1 MPPQTESRHGH
12 GEDISHRKRPCSSPP
27 MRVPLFVP
35 TNVGKPSLRSTLKIR
50 RKNGRE
56 MVPLYIWT
64 IGNSNRHGNKDEI
77 ELIYSEECQYQN
89 SNNGDDSDEINSS
102 VKSTLRKNAPEFVP
116 SNEWVFGNS
125 NKDVD
130 SDEITISL
138 KSALRKSAP
147 EFVPGMK
154 WVVGNSNSDDDSE
167 EISITLKSTLRKN
180 APDFVPG
187 KEWAVGNST
196 KDDDSDKVCCL
207 CEEPV
212 KRTLFGMLSHCNHV
226 FCVEC
231 LRGWRCAPGREH
243 MLKRTCPKCRVI
255 SKTAIAS
262 PLWISDP
269 CTKAKR
275 MKSVRPLQ

>member
-1 MPPQTESRHGH
+1 MGRNLGYVQRADDGHITSLSRK
-12 GEDISHRKRPCSSPP
+12 S
-27 MRVPLFVP
+27 
-35 TNVGKPSLRSTLKIR
+35 
-50 RKNGRE
+50 
-56 MVPLYIWT
+56 W
-64 IGNSNRHGNKDEI
+64 
-77 ELIYSEECQYQN
+77 
-89 SNNGDDSDEINSS
+89 NSS
-102 VKSTLRKNAPEFVP
+102 
-116 SNEWVFGNS
+116 SNLKREIFLHREKIFLGPFATFNS
-125 NKDVD
+125 RNHKVN
-130 SDEITISL
+130 
-138 KSALRKSAP
+138 R
-147 EFVPGMK
+147 
-154 WVVGNSNSDDDSE
+154 E
-167 EISITLKSTLRKN
+167 EV
-180 APDFVPG
+180 A
-187 KEWAVGNST
+187 
-196 KDDDSDKVCCL
+196 DKVCCL

>member
-1 MPPQTESRHGH
+1 MAFK
-12 GEDISHRKRPCSSPP
+12 SHFALLSLAYRILEYIIQGNLRGKICSLIDWICERKLPAH
-27 MRVPLFVP
+27 LFRKSFKP
-35 TNVGKPSLRSTLKIR
+35 FTRTMKWGKPSLRSTLKIR

-64 IGNSNRHGNKDEI
+64 IGNSNRHANKDEI
-77 ELIYSEECQYQN
+77 ELIYGEECENPN
-89 SNNGDDSDEINSS
+89 SHNGDYSDEINSF

-116 SNEWVFGNS
+116 SNEWVFGNT
-125 NKDVD
+125 NKDSD

-154 WVVGNSNSDDDSE
+154 WVVGNSNSDDNSE

-243 MLKRTCPKCRVI
+243 MLKRYC
-255 SKTAIAS
+255 
-262 PLWISDP
+262 
-269 CTKAKR
+269 
-275 MKSVRPLQ
+275 

>member
-12 GEDISHRKRPCSSPP
+12 GEDISHRKRPCSSLP

-35 TNVGKPSLRSTLKIR
+35 ANVGKPSLRSTLKIR

-89 SNNGDDSDEINSS
+89 SNNGDDSDEINNS

-116 SNEWVFGNS
+116 SNEWVFGNT
-125 NKDVD
+125 NKDSD
-130 SDEITISL
+130 SGEITISL

-154 WVVGNSNSDDDSE
+154 WVVGNSNS
-167 EISITLKSTLRKN
+167 
-180 APDFVPG
+180 
-187 KEWAVGNST
+187 
-196 KDDDSDKVCCL
+196 DDDSDKVCCL